1 MATETETPGAAP
13 QPLTA
18 DENALLA
25 KLLARSSADKTP
37 ATRIGEPYE
46 ALIALSVPRRGD
58 KDRQTDLV
66 MPGEVVYLTEDEA
79 RQFCRR
85 GSRDGRQAEV
95 VRPLSG
101 ADGTRDRLPQVGAN
115 GSLLLPRY
123 VSGRLFR
130 PLVPPPGSDAAR
142 PDPEGSSRIQYLQE
156 GAAPEAAGAQGPQ
169 DGEMDDHLRG
179 TVQADAVDLPPSGGR
194 GRARARSGTA
204 G

>member
-1 MATETETPGAAP
+1 MAATQTEPTPAP

-18 DENALLA
+18 DENKLLA
-25 KLLARSSADKTP
+25 DLLARSSADKTP
-37 ATRIGEPYE
+37 ATRIGQPYE

-79 RQFCRR
+79 RAFNRR
-85 GSRDGRQAEV
+85 GGRDGRQAEV

-101 ADGTRDRLPQVGAN
+101 ADGSRERLPQVGAN
-115 GSLLLPRY
+115 GSLLLPRH

-130 PLVPPPGSDAAR
+130 PLTPPPGSDAPR
-142 PDPEGSSRIQYLQE
+142 PDPDGSSRIQYLQD
-156 GAAPEAAGAQGPQ
+156 GAAPESAGAQGPQ
-169 DGEMDDHLRG
+169 PGEMDEHLRD
-179 TVQADAVDLPPSGGR
+179 TVQADAVDLPPGGR
-194 GRARARSGTA
+194 GRTRARGGAA